1 MRAAQVI
8 TLDGCKLACASVNV
22 RQAGGTVAREYDVLD
37 FYRRHQELKP
47 QGIAELNEGGLA
59 LARALAQDVA
69 EDCDALTRKE
79 PTTMPNL
86 PQRKVGIV
94 ACSGEELAEGTV
106 TRLAALKVLEELRPA
121 QTVTIC
127 LPLFLAGGEGDRAFA
142 KFYPT
147 IAVDGCEKRCAARA
161 TELYSNKP
169 AASLLVGEVL
179 ARAWPAAA
187 PGRAPADAGEPR
199 RRGRVGGGDRGRGR
213 SSDRRPLEPHRGRD
227 PRRDRDCAGRQHQR
241 LRLRL
246 GHPRHHRRRRRADDP
261 DHGAR
266 TDPGVGATARGC
278 APGGDLPEQIM
289 ATVRVYNEIPAGEEA
304 RWAQAIDL
312 AWRAFCDDKAVP
324 ASQRLGVVLM
334 ANTATY
340 TTEVA
345 WKGEHWATS

>member
-1 MRAAQVI
+1 
-8 TLDGCKLACASVNV
+8 
-22 RQAGGTVAREYDVLD
+22 
-37 FYRRHQELKP
+37 
-47 QGIAELNEGGLA
+47 
-59 LARALAQDVA
+59 
-69 EDCDALTRKE
+69 
-79 PTTMPNL
+79 MPNL

-179 ARAWPAAA
+179 ARHGLPPPQGVRRLTPESRAGVDALAAEIA
-187 PGRAPADAGEPR
+187 AEVDHLIAVRWSRTEGAI
-199 RRGRVGGGDRGRGR
+199 
-213 SSDRRPLEPHRGRD
+213 LEETATASAVSTSA
-227 PRRDRDCAGRQHQR
+227 CACGS
-241 LRLRL
+241 
-246 GHPRHHRRRRRADDP
+246 GIPVTTVDRRRADDP

-278 APGGDLPEQIM
+278 APGRICRSRSWPRCGSTTRSRRAKRRGGRRRSTWPGGPS
-289 ATVRVYNEIPAGEEA
+289 ATTRPC
-304 RWAQAIDL
+304 RH
-312 AWRAFCDDKAVP
+312 P
-324 ASQRLGVVLM
+324 QRIRGSSH
-334 ANTATY
+334 
-340 TTEVA
+340 
-345 WKGEHWATS
+345 GEHSHLHDRGRLERRAPGSSRDGQRAGDGFLRAARRARPSPAC